1 MGGHRMNIA
10 VADDST
16 SDSAFIAD
24 IIREYA
30 AEKRLDMN
38 IFTYGSGEEFLAD
51 GGKREFDI
59 AFMDVCMTGISG
71 IETALS
77 MREKNTSCLLI
88 FLTSSA
94 EYMADAFSCHAFD
107 YIVKPAEKSKVYK
120 ALDDAMK
127 LIPGKS
133 ECIAIENGKETILMP
148 FSSFC
153 SASCSDHYMFITDV
167 NGHTIKSRMAFSA
180 FCEAFSGNPAFLV
193 INRGTAVSMDC
204 ISDIADGACIMK
216 NGETLPIKVR
226 EYGKIQNIW
235 HKYRFD
241 RIRSVQKV

>member
-1 MGGHRMNIA
+1 MNIA
-10 VADDST
+10 VADDSK
-16 SDSAFIAD
+16 SDSVHIAD
-24 IIREYA
+24 IIKEYA
-30 AEKRLDMN
+30 AEKHLD
-38 IFTYGSGEEFLAD
+38 ISISVYGSGEEFLAQGEKTD
-51 GGKREFDI
+51 FAI
-59 AFMDVCMTGISG
+59 VFMDICMTGISG

-77 MREKNTSCLLI
+77 MRENNSSCILI
-88 FLTSSA
+88 FLTSSS

-107 YIVKPAEKSKVYK
+107 YIIKPAEKTKVYK
-120 ALDDAMK
+120 ALDDALK
-127 LIPGKS
+127 LFPDKS
-133 ECIAIENGKETILMP
+133 ECIAIESGRETIMMP
-148 FSSFC
+148 FSAFC